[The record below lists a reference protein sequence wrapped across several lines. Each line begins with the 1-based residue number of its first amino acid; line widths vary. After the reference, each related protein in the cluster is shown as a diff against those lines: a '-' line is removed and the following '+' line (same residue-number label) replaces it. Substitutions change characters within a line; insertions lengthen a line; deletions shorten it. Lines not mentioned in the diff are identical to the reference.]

1 MRILIIDPDARF
13 AKKAAKYLESK
24 AHLVVNLPSADN
36 ALRHAHQWTPD
47 LVILAAEYAEETN
60 LLEALG
66 SLPKRVAVVL
76 SEHMDRYDRAWRA
89 WQRGGDELLM
99 KPVFHARELQEAITA
114 AMENA
119 AATGRQQ
126 TVAASA

>member
-1 MRILIIDPDARF
+1 MRILIIDSDTRF

-24 AHLVVNLPSADN
+24 AHLVVSLTGAEN
-36 ALRHAHQWTPD
+36 ALRHAHQWEPE
-47 LVILAAEYAEETN
+47 LVIVAAELTEN
-60 LLEALG
+60 NSLLESIQAM
-66 SLPKRVAVVL
+66 PKRPGILL

-99 KPVFHARELQEAITA
+99 KPIFHAQELNEAIVA

-119 AATGRQQ
+119 SASGRRHE
-126 TVAASA
+126 VAASA